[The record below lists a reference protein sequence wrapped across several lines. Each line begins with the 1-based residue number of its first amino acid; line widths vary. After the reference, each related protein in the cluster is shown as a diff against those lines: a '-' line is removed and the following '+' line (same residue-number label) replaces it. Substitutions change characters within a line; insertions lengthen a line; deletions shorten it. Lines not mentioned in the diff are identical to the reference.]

1 MAVVVVMVVIG
12 DIVIAVMVLYVI
24 GASRGMWIAVT
35 MVVHVKCNH
44 GFRCGGYSRHGDG
57 GRPGD
62 RGSGGHGGRRQRG
75 VGAVEPLR

>member
-35 MVVHVKCNH
+35 MVVHVEGNH
-44 GFRCGGYSRHGDG
+44 GFGGYRRHGDG